1 MGYKNNNYKSAFKL
15 YSRGIELAP
24 DNLALRDIERAL
36 LIDPVHE
43 KTVLRRA
50 HCYEALDPGKS
61 LMDLDLLLYIS
72 VPDKFI
78 HNRRNT
84 LFLQSLVPNKQPEE
98 VEAAADSLQ
107 SVKIEDKEH
116 SLEDISMSALMDLSL
131 DDLRDL
137 DKKVGLYDCQQ
148 QTR

>member
-1 MGYKNNNYKSAFKL
+1 MHGKNSIATQ
-15 YSRGIELAP
+15 I
-24 DNLALRDIERAL
+24 D
-36 LIDPVHE
+36 LI
-43 KTVLRRA
+43 LFQ
-50 HCYEALDPGKS
+50 
-61 LMDLDLLLYIS
+61 DLDLLLYIS

-98 VEAAADSLQ
+98 AEAVADSLQ